1 MDNSKLVASNAKAKK
16 IFIVDDDAMTR
27 TIVRTMLEA
36 SGFEVVAAS
45 DGEDFFRLL
54 EAESR
59 PLNIFC
65 IILDVQMPGMNGFD
79 ALTRLKL
86 HSDSQNIPVIMLTCQ
101 AEPEDLLTGYQHG
114 AEYYIPKPFTRE
126 QLLYGIT
133 MATGDKL

>member
-1 MDNSKLVASNAKAKK
+1 MDNSKLLANGSNAKR

-27 TIVRTMLEA
+27 TIIRTMLEA
-36 SGFEVVAAS
+36 SGFEVIAAG
-45 DGEDFFRLL
+45 DGEELFRLIES
-54 EAESR
+54 EAR

-79 ALTRLKL
+79 ALTRLKI
-86 HSDSQNIPVIMLTCQ
+86 HSDTQNIPVIMLTCQ

-133 MATGDKL
+133 MATGEKL